1 MPSVH
6 PGAPAGRGNFAR
18 MAVLRAHELAATIDA
33 VVVKTTIGDPEPA
46 PYVSYGAFHRNA
58 DDD

>member
-1 MPSVH
+1 
-6 PGAPAGRGNFAR
+6 